1 MTISKHNNK
10 IVSPQELPLWHGDI
24 ATHVPDLEGD
34 PKIHWKGAPMPQKYL
49 SQMIGFFRYAHAE
62 WGSEAMLRL
71 VYHIDKQD
79 WQMICVPQYIGTG
92 MTVNEI
98 KTLNEEQQAIRDA
111 VFASVDGYVENGS
124 SHSHCNTGA
133 FQSGTDLANELQN
146 PGVHL
151 TLGCVN
157 SSTPEI
163 HGRVSFRGI
172 MYPIIWKEWIEGFDN
187 EEIQNEE
194 TLLFTVNDAELNTFP
209 KEEWLKSCFKKPA
222 PVYSFANSTTGLAT
236 ISKKSPP
243 SPPNHNWAY
252 DEDDDHYW
260 QDQYWGQQQ
269 REESNSFR
277 TFQSRHEGIDA
288 ESKAAIETQIANLVS
303 ISDTPEGIAAIKEF
317 VWNKFLFPDYVENR
331 CEELFASV
339 KALSFALIDNEI
351 EGNENFLTETLLPE
365 LVEHLTGEETY
376 STESALDDMT
386 GLIST
391 YTQVVEQLTDP
402 GYSYTPILGDLLS
415 AEHLGSLI
423 TMGVNEIYMDQ
434 EDQGKE

>member
-1 MTISKHNNK
+1 MELTTMMMISKHKNK

-24 ATHVPDLEGD
+24 ATHVPNLEGN

-49 SQMIGFFRYAHAE
+49 SQMIGFFRYAVAE
-62 WGSEAMLRL
+62 WSSEAMLRL

-79 WQMICVPQYIGTG
+79 WQMICVPQYISTG

-98 KTLNEEQQAIRDA
+98 KNLDEEQQAIRDA

-151 TLGCVN
+151 TLGRVN
-157 SSTPEI
+157 STTPEI

-209 KEEWLKSCFKKPA
+209 KEKWLKSCFKKPA
-222 PVYSFANSTTGLAT
+222 PPSVSYSFAKSTTG
-236 ISKKSPP
+236 KKYG
-243 SPPNHNWAY
+243 WTY
-252 DEDDDHYW
+252 DDD
-260 QDQYWGQQQ
+260 DQYWQNQYWEQQQ
-269 REESNSFR
+269 GKVQ
-277 TFQSRHEGIDA
+277 TFQSRHEGIDN

-303 ISDTPEGIAAIKEF
+303 ISDTPKGIAAIKEF
-317 VWNKFLFPDYVENR
+317 VWDKFLFPDYVNIR
-331 CEELFASV
+331 CEELFAST
-339 KALSFALIDNEI
+339 KTLSFALIDNEAKC
-351 EGNENFLTETLLPE
+351 NKYFLAKTLLPA
-365 LVEHLTGEETY
+365 LAEHLTGGKTF
-376 STESALDDMT
+376 STESVLNDIT
-386 GLIST
+386 ELIDT
-391 YTQVVEQLTDP
+391 YAQIVEQLADSTP
-402 GYSYTPILGDLLS
+402 SYTPILGDLLS

-423 TMGVNEIYMDQ
+423 TMGINEIHMD
-434 EDQGKE
+434 